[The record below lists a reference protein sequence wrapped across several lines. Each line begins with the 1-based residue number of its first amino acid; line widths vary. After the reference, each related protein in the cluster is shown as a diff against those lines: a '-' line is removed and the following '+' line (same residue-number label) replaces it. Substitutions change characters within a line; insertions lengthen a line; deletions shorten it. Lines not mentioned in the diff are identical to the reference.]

1 MRLLAVL
8 AAALLCVACSG
19 STETAAAPT
28 PSCRVAVADPAARR
42 AVATVRP
49 LARRLWKALRAPGM
63 SVAVALDGRIVF
75 SSSCGWADREQR
87 LPTRATTRFRIGSV
101 SKTATA
107 AALATLVDAGRI
119 ELDAPI
125 QRYVPEFPEKR
136 WPITVRQIAAHLA
149 GLRANADG
157 EVVSGRHF
165 DTVADEIALFADDPL
180 LFRPGTRF
188 SYSNWGYV
196 LLGRAIETASGEPF
210 GPYVRRAVLRPLG
223 MSHTQLDDAGA
234 PVPQLASLYEVTSD
248 GRAVAAPRHD
258 VSLRWPS
265 GGFVSTAEDLARLGG
280 FAAGELVGPATRTQF
295 LTEQRAGGRRT
306 AYALG
311 WEVHDT
317 PFGKGYGHTGNAVG
331 GTALILVIPARRA
344 VLALATNIGYV
355 TASSPPAIR
364 GPDPP
369 ELLVPFLRR

>member
-1 MRLLAVL
+1 MRLLVLIVAVL
-8 AAALLCVACSG
+8 ASAACSG
-19 STETAAAPT
+19 ATETAAAPA
-28 PSCRVAVADPAARR
+28 PLCRVTVAATAERQ

-63 SVAVALDGRIVF
+63 SVAVAVDGRTVF
-75 SSSCGWADREQR
+75 SMSCGWADRERR
-87 LPTRATTRFRIGSV
+87 LPARATTRFRIGSV
-101 SKTATA
+101 SKPVTAT
-107 AALATLVDAGRI
+107 ALATLVDSGQI
-119 ELDAPI
+119 DLDAPI

-136 WPITVRQIAAHLA
+136 WPMTVRQVAAHLA
-149 GLRANADG
+149 GLRANADD
-157 EVVSGRHF
+157 EVVSVRHF
-165 DTVADEIALFADDPL
+165 DTVADEVAIFADDPL
-180 LFRPGTRF
+180 LFRPGTRY

-196 LLGRAIETASGEPF
+196 LLGRALETASGEPF
-210 GPYVRRAVLRPLG
+210 EAYVRRAVLDPLG

-234 PVPQLASLYEVTSD
+234 PVPQRARHYEVTSD

-280 FAAGELVGPATRTQF
+280 FAAGELVGPATRAQF
-295 LTEQRAGGRRT
+295 LSGQRTAGGERT
-306 AYALG
+306 GYALG

-317 PFGKGYGHTGNAVG
+317 PFGKGYGHIGNAVG
-331 GTALILVIPARRA
+331 GTALLLSIPARGA

-364 GPDPP
+364 GPDPH
-369 ELLVPFLRR
+369 ELLVPF

>member
-1 MRLLAVL
+1 MRLLVLIVAVL
-8 AAALLCVACSG
+8 ASAACSG
-19 STETAAAPT
+19 ATETAAAPA
-28 PSCRVAVADPAARR
+28 PLCRVTVAATAERQ

-63 SVAVALDGRIVF
+63 SLAVAVDGRIVF
-75 SSSCGWADREQR
+75 STACGWADRERR
-87 LPTRATTRFRIGSV
+87 LPARATSRFRIGSV
-101 SKTATA
+101 SKPITA

-119 ELDAPI
+119 DLAAPI
-125 QRYVPEFPEKR
+125 QRYVPEFPEKAS
-136 WPITVRQIAAHLA
+136 PMTVSQVAAHLA
-149 GLRANADG
+149 GLRANEDD
-157 EVVSGRHF
+157 EIVSRRHF
-165 DTVADEIALFADDPL
+165 DTLAAEVAVFAGDPL
-180 LFRPGTRF
+180 LFAPGTRY

-210 GPYVRRAVLRPLG
+210 EAYVPSAVLRPLG

-234 PVPQLASLYEVTSD
+234 PVPQLARLYEVTSD